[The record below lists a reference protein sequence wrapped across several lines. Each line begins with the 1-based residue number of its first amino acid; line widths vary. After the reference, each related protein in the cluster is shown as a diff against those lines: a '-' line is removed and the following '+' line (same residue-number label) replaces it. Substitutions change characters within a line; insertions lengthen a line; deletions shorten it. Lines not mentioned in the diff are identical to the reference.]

1 MVLSCKCA
9 RRVEVDRDARRPA
22 RSLSGY
28 PRFTAGLLTGAV
40 LAWVESPF
48 QLLSAAEWAHAAGR
62 RVAVAMRV
70 SGPQMET
77 TAAELIRRGAPF
89 SEVTPWVGV
98 PWGRLADEREW
109 AVGDG
114 FSGQFRVA
122 ITARRP
128 RSVTLLDDGANTLAL
143 ADALLGRTAF
153 RRPRREEGRVARLL
167 GDLARHRLLSLADR
181 EALELFTVF
190 PLGAPRTDALA
201 ARGIATRRHS
211 FAWTRSAADP
221 PALPGDRVLL
231 GSALPTD
238 GHVPIPEYL
247 RWVAGQ
253 ADDDAVVYLPHRRE
267 RSDVLDAVR
276 RMPQVHLLE
285 TGLPVELV
293 LAGIRR
299 PIELVSLQTSAATTL
314 ELLLGGTGSI
324 IRQTALA

>member
-1 MVLSCKCA
+1 M
-9 RRVEVDRDARRPA
+9 
-22 RSLSGY
+22 
-28 PRFTAGLLTGAV
+28 

-62 RVAVAMRV
+62 RISVAMRL

-77 TAAELIRRGAPF
+77 TAAELLRRGAPF
-89 SEVTPWVGV
+89 ADVTPWVGI
-98 PWGRLADEREW
+98 PWGKLAEERDW

-114 FSGQFRVA
+114 FSGQFRMAASVL
-122 ITARRP
+122 RP
-128 RSVTLLDDGANTLAL
+128 RSVSLLDDGANTLAL
-143 ADALLGRTAF
+143 ADALLDRTPF
-153 RRPRREEGRVARLL
+153 RRPRRHEGRAARLL
-167 GDLARHRLLSLADR
+167 GDLAKHRLHALADR
-181 EALELFTVF
+181 EAVEVFTVF
-190 PLGAPRTDALA
+190 PLGEQRVDALA

-221 PALPGDRVLL
+221 LELPGDRVLL

-238 GHVPIPEYL
+238 GHVALPDYL

-253 ADDDAVVYLPHRRE
+253 AREASVVYLPHRRE
-267 RSDVLDAVR
+267 LRHVLDEVR
-276 RMPQVHLLE
+276 RMPGVSVLE

-299 PIELVSLQTSAATTL
+299 PIELVSLQTSASTTL
-314 ELLLGGTGSI
+314 ELLLGGTGSV